1 MIMSS
6 IINETILFKL
16 VEFFIV
22 SVIFLSTDGITNSR
36 KLDYGICEFTT
47 DAPEVT
53 VI

>member
-22 SVIFLSTDGITNSR
+22 SVLSTDGITNSR